1 MNLNPQWNT
10 PPNGDFARYVERL
23 SAQAALPR
31 RAPKEGEP
39 GLDVGMTQPPG
50 QQGPGAQKAQG
61 PVTAAMQRQQ
71 QQQELPNGEVP
82 KAQPG
87 AFDPKVLKVMGA
99 VGALVFLVLWA
110 SGVPF
115 GVLVLLLG
123 VVLWFGKKLKGVK
136 FTPGVAKWQLLLEE
150 ANRKQREQQQ
160 KQGSN

>member
-31 RAPKEGEP
+31 RAAKEGEP

-50 QQGPGAQKAQG
+50 QQG

-123 VVLWFGKKLKGVK
+123 VALWFGKKLKGVK

>member
-1 MNLNPQWNT
+1 M
-10 PPNGDFARYVERL
+10 
-23 SAQAALPR
+23 PR

-50 QQGPGAQKAQG
+50 QQGP
-61 PVTAAMQRQQ
+61 VTAAMQRQQ
-71 QQQELPNGEVP
+71 QQQKLPNGEVS

-87 AFDPKVLKVMGA
+87 TFDPKVLKVMGV

-123 VVLWFGKKLKGVK
+123 VALWFAKKLKGVK
-136 FTPGVAKWQLLLEE
+136 FTPGVAKWQQLLEE

>member
-39 GLDVGMTQPPG
+39 GLDVGITQTPG
-50 QQGPGAQKAQG
+50 QQG

-136 FTPGVAKWQLLLEE
+136 FTPGVAKWQQLLEE